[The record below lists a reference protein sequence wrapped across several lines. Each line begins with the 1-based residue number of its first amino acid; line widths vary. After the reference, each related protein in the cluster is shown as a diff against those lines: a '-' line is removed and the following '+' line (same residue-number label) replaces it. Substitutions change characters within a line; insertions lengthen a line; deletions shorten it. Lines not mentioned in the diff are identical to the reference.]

1 MKRIVAVVV
10 TYNRCELLKECI
22 EALRSIEEK
31 IDIMVVDNAST
42 DNTSEIVSKY
52 SNDSNFL
59 YYNTGKNIGG
69 AGGFNYGIKRAYKL
83 GYDYIWIMDD
93 DTIVNEDTLQKLV
106 DTANSVQDKFGWL
119 SSLALWTD
127 GKECVMNYH
136 EVAMDWN
143 REKKNILNGRLLCQ
157 AATFVSLFLNR
168 KAIQEQ
174 GLPIKE
180 YFIWGDD
187 TEYTKRIS
195 REYPCYLVL
204 PSQVTHKM
212 KNNEGTTNLWEIEDV
227 DRIERSFYS
236 IRNDFCT
243 FKRISFWKMI
253 GFLKNQIGVLKK
265 VIFTNNESPKTL
277 YFKKYAY

>member
-265 VIFTNNESPKTL
+265 VIFTNNPYKMRKMSE
-277 YFKKYAY
+277 